1 VCSPLPKLNTWL
13 PYSTKP
19 ILLRAER
26 GRSTDGSRDH
36 PGPPRPECSALPL
49 WCLAVPFG
57 FIVVRGA
64 RQIVGILTVAGLLVF
79 AAAASGANSVTYQV
93 NPRHDGHQVGTN
105 LDPPYHRL

>member
-1 VCSPLPKLNTWL
+1 
-13 PYSTKP
+13 
-19 ILLRAER
+19 
-26 GRSTDGSRDH
+26 
-36 PGPPRPECSALPL
+36 L

-93 NPRHDGHQVGTN
+93 NPRH
-105 LDPPYHRL
+105 